1 MGAYLGAYLGTYL
14 GCSAGFW
21 ACWGWFFGGAGLS
34 SPNTIDDWLW
44 YFAGLEEDCTFL
56 GWLWGLVVAPSQG
69 EVALAARSVVD
80 LDGGFVRLPDIA
92 LGSFHCIYIFELEN
106 DVGFDGWESTRNL
119 SNTKAIIIDVKA
131 WLTHSSAPPRALPKH
146 HQGSSQTVQDTSQKR
161 Q

>member
-1 MGAYLGAYLGTYL
+1 MLDLPPGGLWTFTEVFAACVWGCWASCLGAYLGAYLGTYL

-92 LGSFHCIYIFELEN
+92 LVSFH
-106 DVGFDGWESTRNL
+106 
-119 SNTKAIIIDVKA
+119 
-131 WLTHSSAPPRALPKH
+131 
-146 HQGSSQTVQDTSQKR
+146 
-161 Q
+161 